1 MRVPKLIFL
10 SEYLF
15 SLFFPQILNSEK
27 KAHLSNHTEYKK
39 LKSSQSAETHKRS
52 APSEKPRAARRG
64 GFTPPARE
72 AAEDRAA
79 GLLQHKPRQA
89 LAQVS
94 PAPLLA
100 FLGTIMKNNGHLGQK
115 PSNHHKKK
123 PLPSPQL
130 SLSPPSTPPAN
141 MTFRTQVG
149 GRWVATMPELQVAT
163 RTFCHSTEKNQND
176 QRTRMSPVSRKLSF

>member
-1 MRVPKLIFL
+1 MLTLTNVGP
-10 SEYLF
+10 
-15 SLFFPQILNSEK
+15 
-27 KAHLSNHTEYKK
+27 T
-39 LKSSQSAETHKRS
+39 LKSHVQPDKAISQHQRG
-52 APSEKPRAARRG
+52 KPLR
-64 GFTPPARE
+64 TELP
-72 AAEDRAA
+72 
-79 GLLQHKPRQA
+79 GLLQHKPHQA

-115 PSNHHKKK
+115 PSNHHRKK

-163 RTFCHSTEKNQND
+163 GTFCHSTEKNQND